1 MASSGLSVGTLDDLR
16 ETMEQNVLLTL
27 FWHEIKQ
34 GFKTWLYR
42 GWIGFTFFIVFLF
55 VMIDLQGEENS
66 ISIFMILA
74 YFVFLGTLYSVVI
87 GSASITGEVSG
98 IADSLLSKAVKRWEY
113 ILSKFLSQY
122 FLVLFVY
129 FLMIMITTSLMYGFD
144 KIPDDMDWSNAVVLF
159 GLVAFVLVLFTSVG
173 VLFSTISSR
182 TVFAFLMGIMVWFAL
197 IFMFMITTWES
208 IYSPIS
214 IIDNAEKII
223 DGTWDAN
230 WLRLVGFYILTPF
243 ACLGLSL
250 LSFYHRDL

>member
-1 MASSGLSVGTLDDLR
+1 
-16 ETMEQNVLLTL
+16 
-27 FWHEIKQ
+27 
-34 GFKTWLYR
+34 
-42 GWIGFTFFIVFLF
+42 
-55 VMIDLQGEENS
+55 
-66 ISIFMILA
+66 
-74 YFVFLGTLYSVVI
+74 
-87 GSASITGEVSG
+87 
-98 IADSLLSKAVKRWEY
+98 
-113 ILSKFLSQY
+113 
-122 FLVLFVY
+122 
-129 FLMIMITTSLMYGFD
+129 MIMITTSLMYGFD

-250 LSFYHRDL
+250 LSFYQRDL